1 MKVAIIGCGYVGSEV
16 ARLWKAAGDEVTV
29 TTTTPEK
36 REQLQAIASEV
47 FILTG
52 NDLAQLK
59 QLVANQDLILLS
71 VAPRQRNSENYRQTY
86 LETAENLMTAIG
98 TTSKVKQLIYTS
110 SYGIINNT
118 SGDLVDETVAVNPV
132 SETSK
137 IMYQTEQVLQK
148 ASTIELKTCIFRLSG
163 IYGKNRELIKI
174 FQKRPGTT
182 QPGTGEN
189 YTNWVHLDDIVG
201 AIAFAREKQLQ
212 GIYNLNSDQVLTSK
226 EFFDNLF
233 QAHNLPSIT
242 WDSSQPSTRSFNLK
256 LDNQKLKNAGFKF
269 QHPQIKFI

>member
-47 FILTG
+47 VILTG
-52 NDLAQLK
+52 NDLPSLQK
-59 QLVANQDLILLS
+59 VVAEKDIILLS
-71 VAPRQRNSENYRQTY
+71 VGAKQRTAEGYRQAY
-86 LETAENLMTAIG
+86 LETAENLMSAIG
-98 TTSKVKQLIYTS
+98 NNSKVKQLIYTS

-132 SETSK
+132 SEGNK

-148 ASTIELKTCIFRLSG
+148 TLTSELKTCIFRLSG
-163 IYGKNRELIKI
+163 IYGQGRELSKI
-174 FQKRPGTT
+174 FQKRAGTT

-189 YTNWVHLDDIVG
+189 YTNWVHLDDIVR
-201 AIAFAREKQLQ
+201 AIAFAREKQLE

-226 EFFDNLF
+226 EFFNNLF
-233 QAHNLPSIT
+233 QAHNLPSII
-242 WDSSQPSTRSFNLK
+242 WDTSQPSTRSFNLK

-269 QHPQIKFI
+269 QHPQIEFI

>member
-16 ARLWKAAGDEVTV
+16 ARLWKVAGDEVTV

-36 REQLQAIASEV
+36 KKQLQAIASEV
-47 FILTG
+47 VILKG
-52 NDLAQLK
+52 NDLPSLQK
-59 QLVANQDLILLS
+59 VVAEQDIILLS
-71 VAPRQRNSENYRQTY
+71 VGAKQRTPEGYRQAY
-86 LETAENLMTAIG
+86 LETAENLMTAIS
-98 TTSKVKQLIYTS
+98 TSKVKQLIYTS

-118 SGDLVDETVAVNPV
+118 SGDLVDEKVAVNPV

-148 ASTIELKTCIFRLSG
+148 TPTNNLKTCIFRLSG
-163 IYGKNRELIKI
+163 IYGQGRELIKI
-174 FQKRPGTT
+174 FQKRAGTT

-189 YTNWVHLDDIVG
+189 YTNWVHLDDIVR

-212 GIYNLNSDQVLTSK
+212 GVYNLNSDQVLTSK

-256 LDNQKLKNAGFKF
+256 LSNQKLKNAGFKF
-269 QHPQIKFI
+269 QHPQIEFI

>member
-16 ARLWKAAGDEVTV
+16 ARLWKSAGDEVTV

-47 FILTG
+47 VILTG
-52 NDLAQLK
+52 NDLPSLQK
-59 QLVANQDLILLS
+59 VVAEKDIILLS
-71 VAPRQRNSENYRQTY
+71 VGAKQRTAEGYRQAY
-86 LETAENLMTAIG
+86 LETAENLMSVIG
-98 TTSKVKQLIYTS
+98 NVSKVKQLIYTS

-118 SGDLVDETVAVNPV
+118 SGDLVDEKVAVNPV

-148 ASTIELKTCIFRLSG
+148 ASTTELKTCILRLSG
-163 IYGKNRELIKI
+163 IYGQGRELSKI
-174 FQKRPGTT
+174 FQKRAGTT

-201 AIAFAREKQLQ
+201 AIAFAREKQLE

-269 QHPQIKFI
+269 QHPQIEFI

>member
-36 REQLQAIASEV
+36 KEQLQAIASEV
-47 FILTG
+47 VILTG
-52 NDLAQLK
+52 NDLLSLQK
-59 QLVANQDLILLS
+59 IVAEQDLVLLS
-71 VAPRQRNSENYRQTY
+71 VGAKQRTAEGYRQAY
-86 LETAENLMTAIG
+86 LETAENLISAIG
-98 TTSKVKQLIYTS
+98 ITSKVKQLIYTS

-118 SGDLVDETVAVNPV
+118 SGDLVDEKVAVNPV
-132 SETSK
+132 SETNK

-148 ASTIELKTCIFRLSG
+148 TLRSELKTCIFRLSG
-163 IYGKNRELIKI
+163 IYGQGRELSKI
-174 FQKRPGTT
+174 FQKRAGTT

-201 AIAFAREKQLQ
+201 AISFAREKQLE

-226 EFFDNLF
+226 EFFNNLF

-242 WDSSQPSTRSFNLK
+242 WDISQPSTRSFNLK

-269 QHPQIKFI
+269 QHPQIEFI

>member
-47 FILTG
+47 VILTG
-52 NDLAQLK
+52 NDLPSLQK
-59 QLVANQDLILLS
+59 VVAEKDIILLS
-71 VAPRQRNSENYRQTY
+71 VGAKQRTAEGYRQAY
-86 LETAENLMTAIG
+86 LETAENLMSAIG
-98 TTSKVKQLIYTS
+98 NNSKVKQLIYTS

-132 SETSK
+132 SEGNK

-148 ASTIELKTCIFRLSG
+148 TLTSELKTCIFRLSG
-163 IYGKNRELIKI
+163 IYGQGRELSKI
-174 FQKRPGTT
+174 FQKRAGTT

-201 AIAFAREKQLQ
+201 AIAFAREKQLE

-242 WDSSQPSTRSFNLK
+242 WDTSQPSTRSFNLK

-269 QHPQIKFI
+269 QHPHIEFI